1 MAILALHTS
10 NNFCTFCEKFKHTET
25 IRNMN
30 KVRITAIR
38 QTVYPDLIAQYEN
51 PIAHACDIRQ
61 GQQWTSIN
69 GKRPEGLCPSAWE
82 SMRPFVESLAQGKG
96 NFFDGWMK
104 NPMSAMISCNDG
116 FRPFSFYIEVIEEPK
131 PEATDTSDRQP
142 SSQPKPQLIH
152 KDKEEA
158 RVYKLV
164 QVLGKQVL
172 PRRQII
178 AELGMRQQSRHT
190 FINNYLRPTWERG
203 LIDHAYPAVPN
214 KPEQAYRLTP
224 KGLDLFA
231 RLTGN
236 TP

>member
-1 MAILALHTS
+1 ML
-10 NNFCTFCEKFKHTET
+10 
-25 IRNMN
+25 

-51 PIAHACDIRQ
+51 PIEHACDIRQ
-61 GQQWTSIN
+61 GQQWISVN
-69 GKRPEGLCPSAWE
+69 GKCPDGLCPSAWE
-82 SMRPFVESLAQGKG
+82 SMRSFVESLARGKG

-116 FRPFSFYIEVIEEPK
+116 FRPFSFYIEAIEEQNF
-131 PEATDTSDRQP
+131 EATETSETSEP
-142 SSQPKPQLIH
+142 TSQPKPYLVP

-178 AELGMRQQSRHT
+178 ADLGMRQQSRHT

-203 LIDHAYPAVPN
+203 LIDHVYPNTPN
-214 KPEQAYRLTP
+214 KPEQAYRLTA
-224 KGLDLFA
+224 KGLDLYA
-231 RLTGN
+231 QLKLEK
-236 TP
+236 

>member
-1 MAILALHTS
+1 ML
-10 NNFCTFCEKFKHTET
+10 
-25 IRNMN
+25 

-38 QTVYPDLIAQYEN
+38 QTVYNDLIAQYEN
-51 PIAHACDIRQ
+51 PIEHACDIQQ
-61 GQQWTSIN
+61 GQQWISIN
-69 GKRPEGLCPSAWE
+69 GTRPDGLCPSAWD
-82 SMRPFVESLAQGKG
+82 SMKPFVESLAHGKG

-116 FRPFSFYIEVIEEPK
+116 FRPFSFYIETIKEEPGTSSRQTGGEASTEKSKIK
-131 PEATDTSDRQP
+131 PHLFP
-142 SSQPKPQLIH
+142 

-178 AELGMRQQSRHT
+178 ADLGMRQQSRHT

-203 LIDHAYPAVPN
+203 LIDHAYPNTPN

-231 RLTGN
+231 KLTGN
-236 TP
+236 THTHI